1 MTDFSKI
8 RTDFPILSRKIKGK
22 SIVYLDNAA
31 TTQKPKQVIESLVNF
46 YNNYNANI
54 HRGVHRLSQEAS
66 EFYEE
71 AHVKVARFINAH
83 GKEEIIFTKNTTES
97 INIVANGLNLQK
109 GDEVILTE
117 MEHHSNIVPWLML
130 KEKGVIIKYIPVKED
145 GTLDVSRL
153 ENLITPRTKIIGCV
167 HISNF
172 LGTVNP
178 VEEIVKIAHKHNV
191 KVLIDGAQSVPRMP
205 VDVRKVGCDFLAFSS
220 HKMCGP
226 TGIGVLYGKK
236 EELEKLKPLMGGGDM
251 ILDVT
256 YESFKSNVLP
266 WKFEAGTPNIADGYA
281 FGIAIDYLQK
291 IGTQNILA
299 HEKELTK
306 YALEQMKKISGIK
319 IYGSM
324 DTEKRLGTISF
335 NVRNMQAH
343 DVAAILNERENIM
356 LRSGHHCVMPLHK
369 KFGVDGSVRV
379 SFYFYNTK
387 EEIDIFIKALA
398 EVSKVFG

>member
-1 MTDFSKI
+1 LLFQT
-8 RTDFPILSRKIKGK
+8 
-22 SIVYLDNAA
+22 
-31 TTQKPKQVIESLVNF
+31 
-46 YNNYNANI
+46 
-54 HRGVHRLSQEAS
+54 
-66 EFYEE
+66 
-71 AHVKVARFINAH
+71 
-83 GKEEIIFTKNTTES
+83 
-97 INIVANGLNLQK
+97 
-109 GDEVILTE
+109 
-117 MEHHSNIVPWLML
+117 HSHL
-130 KEKGVIIKYIPVKED
+130 
-145 GTLDVSRL
+145 
-153 ENLITPRTKIIGCV
+153 
-167 HISNF
+167 
-172 LGTVNP
+172 
-178 VEEIVKIAHKHNV
+178 
-191 KVLIDGAQSVPRMP
+191 
-205 VDVRKVGCDFLAFSS
+205 
-220 HKMCGP
+220 
-226 TGIGVLYGKK
+226 
-236 EELEKLKPLMGGGDM
+236 
-251 ILDVT
+251 
-256 YESFKSNVLP
+256 
-266 WKFEAGTPNIADGYA
+266 KFEAGTPNIADGYA